1 MENSYFASCSQ
12 GVENILQR
20 EITSIIGISG
30 EVHKGGVSFDSS
42 EKEALKTLLYSR
54 TASRLFRLFFSFDFN
69 TPEELYRKSKEYP
82 WNKTLSINQ
91 TFKIQVLF
99 DRKAKEDLG
108 NSIFISQ
115 KIKDALVD
123 QYREKAGG
131 RPSVD
136 KKSPD
141 FPLMVRVED
150 SESDKAL
157 YNAKIYVDL
166 CQVPLSNRGYRMPG
180 HRAPLREN
188 LAAALI
194 LHSNW
199 SYNREPLCDLFSGSG
214 TILIEAALI
223 KAKVAPTYLKLQKR
237 DLAESFAFM
246 NQKWF
251 QKNQELK
258 NYFFEERK
266 KILNQT
272 KKLALILK
280 QGFIYGVERDST
292 YLELIKETILEAGLP
307 LKSFSLS
314 NADALTFCP
323 PEKRKGVII
332 SNPPY
337 GERLNEDTMKELYY
351 ELGENLKNNWNGWR
365 AHLLTSNNELR
376 KAISLRT
383 EERLPIR
390 NGNLECR
397 LLKYSL
403 F

>member
-12 GVENILQR
+12 GVESILDN
-20 EITSIIGISG
+20 ELTKISKLVG
-30 EVHKGGVSFDSS
+30 KVHKGGVSFDGT
-42 EKEALKTLLYSR
+42 ENEAIKVLLYSR
-54 TASRLFRLFFSFDFN
+54 TASRLFRLLFSFEFN
-69 TPEELYRKSKEYP
+69 TTEELYRKAKVYP
-82 WNKTLSINQ
+82 WNKTLSINE

-136 KKSPD
+136 KKTPD
-141 FPLMVRVED
+141 FPLMVRIEQ
-150 SESDKAL
+150 SESEKSL
-157 YNAKIYVDL
+157 YSAHVYVDL
-166 CQVPLSNRGYRMPG
+166 CQVPLSNRGYRLPG

-194 LHSNW
+194 LHSGWN
-199 SYNREPLCDLFSGSG
+199 YNREPLCDLFAGSG

-223 KAKVAPTYLKLQKR
+223 KAKIAPTYLKLKKE
-237 DLAESFAFM
+237 DLPRCFAFV

-251 QKNQELK
+251 QKNTELK
-258 NYFFEERK
+258 EFFYEERK
-266 KILNQT
+266 KIQNQV
-272 KKLALILK
+272 KKAGLLLK
-280 QGFIYGVERDST
+280 PGFIYGVERDQT
-292 YLELIKETILEAGLP
+292 YIDLIKETIEEAGLP
-307 LKSFSLS
+307 FKAISI
-314 NADALTFCP
+314 NNGDALTFCP
-323 PEKRKGVII
+323 PEKRKGIII

-351 ELGENLKNNWNGWR
+351 ELGENLKNNWNGWN
-365 AHLLTSNNELR
+365 AHLLTSNSELR

-383 EERLPIR
+383 EERLPLR
-390 NGNLECR
+390 NGNLDCR

>member
-1 MENSYFASCSQ
+1 MKDELKKIADIEGQTF
-12 GVENILQR
+12 
-20 EITSIIGISG
+20 
-30 EVHKGGVSFDSS
+30 KGGISFDST
-42 EKEALKTLLYSR
+42 EMEAMKVLLYSR
-54 TASRLFRLFFSFDFN
+54 TASRLFRLLFTFDFN

-82 WNKTLSINQ
+82 WNKTLSINE

-99 DRKAKEDLG
+99 DRKAKDDLG

-123 QYREKAGG
+123 QYRESAGG

-136 KKSPD
+136 KKTPT
-141 FPLMVRVED
+141 FPLMVRVEE
-150 SESDKAL
+150 SESDGGL

-166 CQVPLSNRGYRMPG
+166 CQTPLSNRGYRMPG

-194 LHSNW
+194 LHSGWN
-199 SYNREPLCDLFSGSG
+199 YNREPLCDLFSGSG

-223 KAKVAPTYLKLQKR
+223 KGKIAPTYLKLRKK
-237 DLAESFAFM
+237 DLAESFAFI

-251 QKNQELK
+251 QKNTELK
-258 NYFFEERK
+258 NYFFEEKK
-266 KILNQT
+266 KIAKQVD
-272 KKLALILK
+272 KLALILK
-280 QGFIYGVERDST
+280 EGFIYGVERDKH
-292 YLELIKETILEAGLP
+292 YVQLIKDHILEAGLP
-307 LKSFSLS
+307 LKTFSLS

-323 PEKRKGVII
+323 PEKRKGIII

-351 ELGENLKNNWNGWR
+351 ELGENLKNNWNGWT
-365 AHLLTSNNELR
+365 AHLLTSNSELR

>member
-20 EITSIIGISG
+20 EITSIIGISV
-30 EVHKGGVSFDSS
+30 EVHKGGVSFDTS
-42 EKEALKTLLYSR
+42 EEEALKTLLYSR

>member
-1 MENSYFASCSQ
+1 
-12 GVENILQR
+12 
-20 EITSIIGISG
+20 
-30 EVHKGGVSFDSS
+30 
-42 EKEALKTLLYSR
+42 
-54 TASRLFRLFFSFDFN
+54 
-69 TPEELYRKSKEYP
+69 
-82 WNKTLSINQ
+82 
-91 TFKIQVLF
+91 
-99 DRKAKEDLG
+99 
-108 NSIFISQ
+108 
-115 KIKDALVD
+115 
-123 QYREKAGG
+123 
-131 RPSVD
+131 
-136 KKSPD
+136 
-141 FPLMVRVED
+141 
-150 SESDKAL
+150 
-157 YNAKIYVDL
+157 
-166 CQVPLSNRGYRMPG
+166 
-180 HRAPLREN
+180 
-188 LAAALI
+188 
-194 LHSNW
+194 
-199 SYNREPLCDLFSGSG
+199 
-214 TILIEAALI
+214 
-223 KAKVAPTYLKLQKR
+223 
-237 DLAESFAFM
+237 M